1 MSSHSTIEFATVI
14 DEIYL
19 FILSFISIKI
29 TYSTILNKL
38 NEQRSVLSKV
48 QRTFL
53 FPWNNHSTVQI
64 SRSFRTPFARLRRKL
79 LRTIRSVEKRN
90 ELKTIITLL
99 DLLLL
104 LLFYAISQPRLLRML
119 DFPVFRFAPP
129 LLCLSTQDFSNKKK
143 KKRKRRT

>member
-1 MSSHSTIEFATVI
+1 MNSHSTIEFITVI

-19 FILSFISIKI
+19 FILNFISIKI

-90 ELKTIITLL
+90 ELKTITTLL

-104 LLFYAISQPRLLRML
+104 LRCPLLRNKPTEIVTNAR
-119 DFPVFRFAPP
+119 FPRVSIRPSPP
-129 LLCLSTQDFSNKKK
+129 LSFDTGFLG
-143 KKRKRRT
+143 